1 MATARTNSAWAEED
15 REAVEVMVAA
25 MENRL
30 RDMISDLLTPTIQ
43 RSTCIQQDVE
53 FLKGLVSQHTKG
65 LQDVQVGQFKA
76 LEQVATIQS
85 FKEEMTRW
93 DTQRRSHESALDESI
108 QAVQQRLEAYRY
120 NLEQKESALHHL
132 HRNVE
137 RAGVELNRLQDA
149 QAELKDVFEG
159 RLDEQS
165 RRQNVAKN
173 ETDVRIAGLEL
184 RHNALTD
191 ELWGEETGLA
201 KAAGE
206 LKKTNICVA
215 QLEADMARVQAE
227 KAEKAQLDKL
237 RAEVGKV
244 VAEANKSVN
253 DMKLT
258 VGTVVDDVRQHFR
271 TASEAVAAHNARF
284 VGEVRQEYQGE
295 LASSAKLRVE
305 ARDFMIQTTSRIAS
319 LDERVAAAATK
330 AGALAEEVREEVE
343 ELNKKRKKDKNST
356 DNELKALKKR
366 LGGVFDNSD
375 AVQAGIEHIYAVI
388 KMLLDSE
395 LMQSSL
401 ELQDSADREKI
412 ALWGVREDQAS
423 TGSDRAADSPRPD
436 MSGPRAQSAPGGA
449 KPKSSALRFGRP
461 SPGPG
466 SRLAG
471 AGQKDPVV
479 RVHNKC
485 LSCSG
490 QSHLVLSAFKMAC
503 LQYSPSPVEHDNQT
517 HDREVLLGERR
528 VLLQTARETMRS
540 GPRGQKA
547 QTAGPTQT
555 DPGDEPRAPT
565 SDDAGLHRRSSL
577 YDALSQY
584 ATIDL
589 KAQARSNSGGA
600 AVRSASKHSAQ
611 RLPNLPGNGT
621 LTGIAAITPR
631 PVTVR

>member
-1 MATARTNSAWAEED
+1 MAALGEED
-15 REAVEVMVAA
+15 KGAVEVMVAA

-137 RAGVELNRLQDA
+137 RAANELNRLQDA
-149 QAELKDVFEG
+149 QADLREAFES

-165 RRQNVAKN
+165 RRQNMAKN
-173 ETDVRIAGLEL
+173 ETEVRIAGLEL

-215 QLEADMARVQAE
+215 QLEANMGRVQAE
-227 KAEKAQLDKL
+227 KAEQAQLDKL

-244 VAEANKSVN
+244 IMEANKSVN
-253 DMKLT
+253 DMKLA
-258 VGTVVDDVRQHFR
+258 VGAVVDDVRQHFR

-284 VGEVRQEYQGE
+284 VGEVRQEYQEE

-305 ARDFMIQTTSRIAS
+305 ARDFMSQTTSRIAGF
-319 LDERVAAAATK
+319 DERVAAAATK

-356 DNELKALKKR
+356 DNELKDCL
-366 LGGVFDNSD
+366 LL
-375 AVQAGIEHIYAVI
+375 HI
-388 KMLLDSE
+388 
-395 LMQSSL
+395 
-401 ELQDSADREKI
+401 
-412 ALWGVREDQAS
+412 
-423 TGSDRAADSPRPD
+423 
-436 MSGPRAQSAPGGA
+436 
-449 KPKSSALRFGRP
+449 
-461 SPGPG
+461 
-466 SRLAG
+466 
-471 AGQKDPVV
+471 
-479 RVHNKC
+479 
-485 LSCSG
+485 
-490 QSHLVLSAFKMAC
+490 
-503 LQYSPSPVEHDNQT
+503 
-517 HDREVLLGERR
+517 
-528 VLLQTARETMRS
+528 
-540 GPRGQKA
+540 
-547 QTAGPTQT
+547 
-555 DPGDEPRAPT
+555 
-565 SDDAGLHRRSSL
+565 
-577 YDALSQY
+577 
-584 ATIDL
+584 
-589 KAQARSNSGGA
+589 
-600 AVRSASKHSAQ
+600 
-611 RLPNLPGNGT
+611 
-621 LTGIAAITPR
+621 
-631 PVTVR
+631 